1 MFAQERRRNHKRRRG
16 SAGETAQTVSPSRN
30 AVAAL
35 APARDDESDDES
47 DDDGSVSSRRQ
58 LDDGNVQERRRN
70 HKRRRRSAEEAAQTF
85 SPSCNAVAALVPAR
99 DDESGDGSDDD
110 GGARGDGS
118 DDDGGARRLLDD
130 DNEGAE
136 VDGGGVEVD
145 GGDEH
150 KLGDGD
156 NEGGPAAT
164 ICEGG
169 LELSDGDGEKRGPD
183 ARGDGNVD
191 RSSDGD
197 GDAADQ
203 DQPRRHTALSSQWSS
218 IFSKGVQSMT
228 EGSVNLDASKKK
240 KATKRGG
247 LTAPE
252 GASFAPAKQN
262 AEPPPQPP
270 PVSTISIFKQGVAT
284 TENSTAS
291 TDKEGTVA
299 DKETVEQLAASGA
312 GSSKTGRRWLFDP
325 EWKRNNGWL
334 KHNDHGMWC
343 ADCTSYIDSNPSKR
357 PVNFKWAKKGDD
369 CITTTR
375 KETIKDHAGHDTHK
389 AAVKWVEVRF
399 EKSFIVLR
407 YSWVMFATV

>member
-1 MFAQERRRNHKRRRG
+1 M
-16 SAGETAQTVSPSRN
+16 
-30 AVAAL
+30 
-35 APARDDESDDES
+35 
-47 DDDGSVSSRRQ
+47 
-58 LDDGNVQERRRN
+58 
-70 HKRRRRSAEEAAQTF
+70 
-85 SPSCNAVAALVPAR
+85 R
-99 DDESGDGSDDD
+99 DDESGDESDDNS
-110 GGARGDGS
+110 GVPS
-118 DDDGGARRLLDD
+118 RRLLDD

-136 VDGGGVEVD
+136 VGGGGVEVG

-150 KLGDGD
+150 KFGDGD

-164 ICEGG
+164 IFEGG
-169 LELSDGDGEKRGPD
+169 LELSDDGDGEKRGRD
-183 ARGDGNVD
+183 ARGDDGNVD

-203 DQPRRHTALSSQWSS
+203 DQPRRHAALSSQWSS
-218 IFSKGVQSMT
+218 IFSKGVQSMA

-240 KATKRGG
+240 KPPKRGG

-270 PVSTISIFKQGVAT
+270 PVNTISIFKQGVAT
-284 TENSTAS
+284 TEKSTAS

-299 DKETVEQLAASGA
+299 DKETTEKLAASGA

>member
-1 MFAQERRRNHKRRRG
+1 M
-16 SAGETAQTVSPSRN
+16 
-30 AVAAL
+30 
-35 APARDDESDDES
+35 
-47 DDDGSVSSRRQ
+47 
-58 LDDGNVQERRRN
+58 QERRRN
-70 HKRRRRSAEEAAQTF
+70 HKRRRRSAEEAAQTV
-85 SPSCNAVAALVPAR
+85 SPSRNAVAAPLPAR

-136 VDGGGVEVD
+136 VDGGGVEVG